1 MVKNWLALFF
11 AVSLSVVFPGSVS
24 ADQLYK
30 VLRVVD
36 GDTVEIEYNG
46 EKEKVRLLCVNTPES
61 VHPEKKQNVP
71 MGKVANKYTKDRS
84 LGRSVALEFE
94 WKLRGR

>member
-24 ADQLYK
+24 ADQLYQ

-36 GDTVEIEYNG
+36 GDTVEIDYNG
-46 EKEKVRLLCVNTPES
+46 EKEKVRLLCFNTPES
-61 VHPEKKQNVP
+61 VYPDRKQGLWRAMGTGQANYKKLNK
-71 MGKVANKYTKDRS
+71 KV
-84 LGRSVALEFE
+84 
-94 WKLRGR
+94 